1 MILGSQ
7 HGAPE
12 RGRPCPCDPVP
23 AWLAFR
29 LLPAPPPYTSHSPLA
44 KCSRRPLE
52 LREEDR
58 PVCCTRTTL
67 VWIHVFCCILNT
79 SANLWLRPVCCPAPC
94 PPKYSW
100 EWPAHLTSQQ
110 IQNPRICP
118 PSDALGSSMASC
130 SPAHSFFC
138 INTTVS
144 LIFSKQR
151 CMLVTAVSSSAEA
164 SLQNQKN
171 PTLNQHHRGPGWC
184 LCGASHHLQAISSTP
199 AAPATLHIPG
209 PWTISFFLL
218 PEHSTYISLLEGSL
232 LSFFSSSFGSELQCS
247 NDVICLSVLLLLL
260 FRR

>member
-1 MILGSQ
+1 MTPSQ
-7 HGAPE
+7 PGWPSVFYPHH
-12 RGRPCPCDPVP
+12 
-23 AWLAFR
+23 
-29 LLPAPPPYTSHSPLA
+29 LPTHPI
-44 KCSRRPLE
+44 RPLLNAAGGPSSFE
-52 LREEDR
+52 KKTGQFVAQEQH
-58 PVCCTRTTL
+58 
-67 VWIHVFCCILNT
+67 WFGYIWFYCILNT
-79 SANLWLRPVCCPAPC
+79 RANLWLRPVCCPAPC
-94 PPKYSW
+94 PSKYSW
-100 EWPAHLTSQQ
+100 EWPAHLTSRK

-130 SPAHSFFC
+130 SPAHSFFY
-138 INTTVS
+138 IDTTVS

-151 CMLVTAVSSSAEA
+151 CMFVTAVSSSAEA

-184 LCGASHHLQAISSTP
+184 LCGASHQLQAISSTP
-199 AAPATLHIPG
+199 AVPATLHIPG

-218 PEHSTYISLLEGSL
+218 PEHSTYISPLEGSL